1 MKISPLHVDI
11 LDYLIKHNILK
22 KWEKSE
28 GLFNENIKY
37 PSLNV
42 ELLEPRW
49 KGIYSFRLD
58 KKYRALYFIN
68 KQGYAEIICV
78 TNHYK

>member
-1 MKISPLHVDI
+1 MKISPLRVDI

-28 GLFNENIKY
+28 GLFNKNIKY
-37 PSLNV
+37 PSLNI
-42 ELLEPRW
+42 ELLEPKW
-49 KGIYSFRLD
+49 KGVYSFRLD

-68 KQGYAEIICV
+68 KQGEAEIICV